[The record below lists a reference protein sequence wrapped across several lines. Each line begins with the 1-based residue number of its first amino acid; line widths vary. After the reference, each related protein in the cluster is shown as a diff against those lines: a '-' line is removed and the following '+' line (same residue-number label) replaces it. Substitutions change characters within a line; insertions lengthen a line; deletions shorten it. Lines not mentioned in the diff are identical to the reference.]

1 MASAGCT
8 SGDPSDSPAS
18 STPGQH
24 RFTKHQ
30 RLLSAKDYSPVFAK
44 ADFKV
49 SNKTLLI
56 LARQNTLGI
65 SRLGL
70 VVSKKNVRHAVQ
82 RNRVK
87 RVTRESFRLQQ
98 HTIPAMDIVVLARHG
113 LGELSNAQLHTELNR
128 LWRSLIAKTLGKKDS
143 EKKTYKGSN
152 VQKQQR
158 QSNG

>member
-1 MASAGCT
+1 MASAGST
-8 SGDPSDSPAS
+8 SGDPGDSPAS
-18 STPGQH
+18 SSGQY

-30 RLLSAKDYSPVFAK
+30 RLLSAKDYTPVFAK

-70 VVSKKNVRHAVQ
+70 VVSKKNVRHATQ

-98 HTIPAMDIVVLARHG
+98 HTIPAIDIVVLARGG
-113 LGELSNAQLHTELNR
+113 LGELSNTELHTELNR
-128 LWRSLIAKTLGKKDS
+128 LWRSLAAKASHKKP
-143 EKKTYKGSN
+143 YKGSHTT
-152 VQKQQR
+152 KQQR

>member
-1 MASAGCT
+1 MATAGCT
-8 SGDPSDSPAS
+8 SGEIGDSPAACS
-18 STPGQH
+18 SGQY

-30 RLLSAKDYSPVFAK
+30 RLLCAKDYSPVFAK

-56 LARQNTLGI
+56 LARQNDLGI

-70 VVSKKNVRHAVQ
+70 VVSKKNIRHAVQ

-87 RVTRESFRLQQ
+87 RVTRESFRLLQ
-98 HTIPAMDIVVLARHG
+98 HSIPAIDIVVLARRG
-113 LGELSNAQLHTELNR
+113 LGELSNAELHAELNR
-128 LWRSLIAKTLGKKDS
+128 LWNSLVAKAS
-143 EKKTYKGSN
+143 NKKTYKGSN
-152 VQKQQR
+152 TQKHKR

>member
-8 SGDPSDSPAS
+8 SGEPSDSPAS
-18 STPGQH
+18 SSSGQYG
-24 RFTKHQ
+24 FTKHQ

-56 LARQNTLGI
+56 LARPNTLGI

-87 RVTRESFRLQQ
+87 RVTRDSFRHQQ
-98 HTIPAMDIVVLARHG
+98 HILPAIDIVVLARRG
-113 LGELSNAQLHTELNR
+113 LGELSNTELHSELNR
-128 LWRSLIAKTLGKKDS
+128 LWNSLLAKAS
-143 EKKTYKGSN
+143 NKKTYKGSN
-152 VQKQQR
+152 TQQQQR